1 MPRTTPKNASRQALG
16 CAAMLALAALAALA
30 LGAQASA
37 GEGLALTAPNASGA
51 GAHYERLERLG
62 LDRRSGYNAR
72 VLLDRRAGYGQ
83 PSRILGAPLDLG
95 PSYDDRPPGRT
106 RVRARQTREAVP
118 APGTD
123 SVPGPTAPPPSAAP
137 VGPVP
142 ADPRRDATAR

>member
-62 LDRRSGYNAR
+62 LDRRSGYNSHYP
-72 VLLDRRAGYGQ
+72 LDRRAGYGQ

-106 RVRARQTREAVP
+106 RVRDAVP